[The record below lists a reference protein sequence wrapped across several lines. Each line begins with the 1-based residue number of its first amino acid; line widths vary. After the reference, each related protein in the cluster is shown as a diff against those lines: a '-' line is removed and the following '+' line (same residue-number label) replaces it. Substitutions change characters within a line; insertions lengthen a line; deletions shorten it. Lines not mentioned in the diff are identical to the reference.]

1 MDVDEQIQRL
11 IEEAVEV
18 ASVHVKADWDHAF
31 SIMLDNHG
39 TQLRRKIEAII
50 EDPVLVRSKMDI
62 FYDKMDKAAP
72 GWREQL

>member
-11 IEEAVEV
+11 IEEAVV
-18 ASVHVKADWDHAF
+18 AAIVHVEARWGHAF
-31 SIMLDNHG
+31 SVLLDEDG
-39 TQLRRKIEAII
+39 TQLRYKIEAII

-62 FYDKMDKAAP
+62 FYDKMDKAKA